1 MAESIAAQGG
11 AIDFTA
17 VSEWDLS
24 AGQFRGVRFSTA
36 VDNAVRV
43 ASVTGVA
50 IIGVTQTKAAS
61 GRSIR
66 VRMVGITKGIAGS
79 AITRGDRVDCDA
91 QGYFRTTVGSNYAGY
106 ARETTVASATFGLVL
121 NPQYTGA
128 A

>member
-1 MAESIAAQGG
+1 MAESIASAGG
-11 AIDFTA
+11 AIEFTA

-24 AGQFRGVRFSTA
+24 AAQFRGVRFSTT

-50 IIGVTQTKAAS
+50 IVGVVQNKPTSGKAA
-61 GRSIR
+61 R
-66 VRMVGITKGIAGS
+66 VRTSGITKAVAGA

-91 QGYFRTTVGSNYAGY
+91 QGYFRTAVGSNYAGY
-106 ARETTVASATFGLVL
+106 ARETVATSGTFTMVL
-121 NPQYTGA
+121 NPQYAGA

>member
-50 IIGVTQTKAAS
+50 VIGVTQTKAGS

-66 VRMVGITKGIAGS
+66 VRMLGITKGIAGA
-79 AITRGDRVDCDA
+79 AITRGDRIDCDA
-91 QGYFRTTVGSNYAGY
+91 QGYFRTAVGSNYAGY

>member
-1 MAESIAAQGG
+1 MAESIAPGG
-11 AIDFTA
+11 NPCEFSA

-24 AGQFRGVRFSTA
+24 NGQYLGVRFSTT
-36 VDNAVRV
+36 VDNAVHV
-43 ASVTGVA
+43 ASVTGAA
-50 IIGVTQTKAAS
+50 INGVTQTKAGS

-66 VRMVGITKGIAGS
+66 VRASGITKAVAGA

-91 QGYFRTTVGSNYAGY
+91 QGYFRTAVGSNYAGY
-106 ARETTVASATFGLVL
+106 ARQSVVASGTFSVLL